1 MTPKQTTSKQSSK
14 KQSSKKRSG
23 KGKRRSRSQSKPKIL
38 PKILIV
44 EDDRFLRM
52 AYTYE
57 LTEEGFEVV
66 TAVDGVE
73 ALSRMKEKVFD
84 LVLLDILM
92 PRMDGFEVLREIQ
105 KDETLKKVPVIM
117 LTNLGQEK
125 DIKEC
130 QKLGAVDYFI
140 KSDHALTV
148 LVEKL
153 KKRLAATK
161 TPQE

>member
-1 MTPKQTTSKQSSK
+1 MTPKQTTVKQSGK
-14 KQSSKKRSG
+14 KQSSKKRG
-23 KGKRRSRSQSKPKIL
+23 GEGKRRPRSQSKPKIL
-38 PKILIV
+38 PKILIA

-66 TAVDGVE
+66 TAVDGIE

-130 QKLGAVDYFI
+130 EKLGAVDYFI

-153 KKRLAATK
+153 KKRLAATG

>member
-130 QKLGAVDYFI
+130 RKLGAVDYFI

-153 KKRLAATK
+153 KKYLAATK